1 MKSILLA
8 CAALVHHIC
17 SVVSRQLAE
26 SIIAVNDWP
35 LQDLC
40 ISQQEACFWD
50 KIQEILNTKLQIKK
64 TCNKTYTFYYLSNRH
79 TLLNHHNASLY
90 LLLHIMETRCKS
102 HPHLSTR
109 WDGEKK
115 SCLGSTHN
123 ANQILMKSWKLL
135 PLYCSFRAVCSLQTK
150 GWLKFFQ
157 IKLHTWTYC
166 TCCSF
171 CGLLWSDI
179 QTIETEFQITTTLL
193 RWRVKFTDTES
204 MLHPSIY
211 VCKKSLWVSW
221 E

>member
-1 MKSILLA
+1 MCCSCASHLLCGIQTA
-8 CAALVHHIC
+8 CRIHHCCKRLATPGPVHFPTG
-17 SVVSRQLAE
+17 SLFLRQ
-26 SIIAVNDWP
+26 
-35 LQDLC
+35 
-40 ISQQEACFWD
+40 
-50 KIQEILNTKLQIKK
+50 NTGNFKHQITNKENI
-64 TCNKTYTFYYLSNRH
+64 CNKTYTFYYLSNRH

-102 HPHLSTR
+102 HSHLSTR

-193 RWRVKFTDTES
+193 RWRGKFTDTES